1 MSLMDIMT
9 APWALT
15 TDKLREIQ
23 AVYATH
29 LRGEKIDIPKVEAS
43 LGFTLNNKQE
53 GYTVHDGVAVL
64 DVSGVIAPKANLMTQ
79 ISGGASAQLLEQ

>member
-9 APWALT
+9 APWAIT

-29 LRGEKIDIPKVEAS
+29 LRGEKIV
-43 LGFTLNNKQE
+43 
-53 GYTVHDGVAVL
+53 
-64 DVSGVIAPKANLMTQ
+64 
-79 ISGGASAQLLEQ
+79 